1 MNLKDPSSSN
11 EPSHS
16 TPIEVEFRA
25 RLEDYYARSSGSA
38 NDKLKNFPKYVP
50 RQHLATFL
58 AKYEIFKQV
67 VTVQGSIVECGVFH
81 GGGLFAFAQMSA
93 ILEPVNHQRKVIGF
107 DTFEGFPELA
117 AEDHL
122 GTSVYSRKGGM
133 KADSFEDLKQAA
145 QLFDLNR
152 ALGHIPKVEFVRGD
166 IRETVPRYLEEKP
179 HTVVSLLYLDVDIF
193 EPTRVAL
200 EHFLPRMPKGAIV
213 AFDELN
219 QRTWPGETLGLLKT
233 VGIQNLRLQR
243 FTFEPNISYAVL
255 E

>member
-1 MNLKDPSSSN
+1 MNLTDPSSSN

-25 RLEDYYARSSGSA
+25 CLEDYYARSSGSA
-38 NDKLKNFPKYVP
+38 NDKLKNFSKYVP

-58 AKYEIFKQV
+58 AKYEIFKKV
-67 VTVQGSIVECGVFH
+67 LLVQGSIVECGVFQ

-107 DTFEGFPELA
+107 DTFEGFPDLA
-117 AEDHL
+117 SEDRL
-122 GTSVYSRKGGM
+122 GTSLYSHKGGM
-133 KADSFEDLKQAA
+133 KADSFEDIKEAI

-152 ALGHIPKVEFVRGD
+152 PLSHIPKVELVRGN
-166 IRETVPRYLEEKP
+166 IRETVPRYLQEKP

-193 EPTRVAL
+193 EPTKVAL
-200 EHFLPRMPKGAIV
+200 EHLLPRMPKGAIV

-219 QRTWPGETLGLLKT
+219 RETWPGETLALLKT
-233 VGIQNLRLQR
+233 VGIKDLRLQR
-243 FTFEPNISYAVL
+243 FTFEPSLSYAVL